1 MDVYCFFEVF
11 FSQCLY
17 GGGSKFCF
25 SAFFTLSGKKKKKKK
40 KRKEIKKKRR
50 KQKKDQLQSSTEMR
64 GGQIPQKC
72 NKLNFINSVTSLLLF
87 VGRDPAEI
95 AYTRD
100 LFKSPP
106 LTCQNYKT
114 RSPPPKTIPHF
125 GSLMKGE
132 RASG

>member
-1 MDVYCFFEVF
+1 MFF
-11 FSQCLY
+11 
-17 GGGSKFCF
+17 FCF
-25 SAFFTLSGKKKKKKK
+25 LHTFREEKEEEEE
-40 KRKEIKKKRR
+40 KRNQKKRR

-106 LTCQNYKT
+106 LTCQLQN
-114 RSPPPKTIPHF
+114 
-125 GSLMKGE
+125 
-132 RASG
+132 